1 MDLKQ
6 QKSFVMKDKGELFFC
21 CPKTTRYLYCP
32 RFARRNKRK
41 IARSDFFYLKSELTN
56 TIYTILGRAAIV
68 TKRLMYNNTE
78 GFFVV

>member
-1 MDLKQ
+1 MRLRR
-6 QKSFVMKDKGELFFC
+6 KSL
-21 CPKTTRYLYCP
+21 YLYRSRKP
-32 RFARRNKRK
+32 FWNKQE